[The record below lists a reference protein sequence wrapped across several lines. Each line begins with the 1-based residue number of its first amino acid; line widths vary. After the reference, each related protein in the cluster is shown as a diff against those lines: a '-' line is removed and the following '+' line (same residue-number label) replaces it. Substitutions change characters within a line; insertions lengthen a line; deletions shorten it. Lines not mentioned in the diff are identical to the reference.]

1 MQWASADRITHQSFF
16 EYASQSVLHCGW
28 AKVFV
33 KDQLARGKT
42 YPTAALALAFNPERF
57 RGMFVCW
64 RDRVPYDETTYLQSL
79 QRRGSHLARK
89 LNQQLPKAA

>member
-16 EYASQSVLHCGW
+16 EYATQSVLHSCW
-28 AKVFV
+28 AKVFI

-42 YPTAALALAFNPERF
+42 YPTAIRALAFKWQRI
-57 RGMFVCW
+57 MFVCW
-64 RDRVPYDETTYLQSL
+64 RDRVPYDETTYLNSL
-79 QRRGSHLARK
+79 KRRGSHLAYK